1 MTDCLKEEL
10 QTKYGRHSEAM
21 ENILNDVNDT
31 DYIRKTKESICS
43 DNRYPCIQNICT
55 QKGILKGGKK
65 TKHMRKKRRLTRKKN
80 RKIKRKTK

>member
-10 QTKYGRHSEAM
+10 QTKYGRHSEGM
-21 ENILNDVNDT
+21 ENILNDVNDS
-31 DYIRKTKESICS
+31 DFIKKTKKSICS
-43 DNRYPCIQNICT
+43 NNDIYPCIKNTCT
-55 QKGILKGGKK
+55 QKGILGGKK